1 MKLQRIGWLLLTSL
15 LLIAANAAFARAEPA
30 LNPPED
36 AAASSGAAATQHPP
50 PDRRPLRQVVSEL
63 PLIERIRERLVLGVN
78 PPIGWLLRLAKVQ
91 SDSSDA
97 ALAVGLTRHQAIR
110 ANISQHEG
118 FEVLPFLLAA
128 VNLRGT
134 PPLGSFGDVRIGWV
148 YYPRRLWDGFMLEG
162 GVLRRQRDV
171 RESSGPGKGTRIQS
185 VTYGGRATVGWSWP
199 ITTQLF
205 VSTAA
210 GVSVGWESGTRGETA
225 IAHVQVAP
233 EVYVSFEIRIRR

>member
-30 LNPPED
+30 IVPPED
-36 AAASSGAAATQHPP
+36 AAASSGAAAPHHTPP
-50 PDRRPLRQVVSEL
+50 CRRSLKRVVSEL
-63 PLIERIRERLVLGVN
+63 PLLDRIRDRLVLGVN

-128 VNLRGT
+128 VNLHGA
-134 PPLGSFGDVRIGWV
+134 PPLGSFGDARIGWV

-162 GVLRRQRDV
+162 GALRRARDV
-171 RESSGPGKGTRIQS
+171 RESSGPSEGARIQS
-185 VTYGGRATVGWSWP
+185 VMYAGRVAIGWSWP
-199 ITTQLF
+199 ITSQLF

-210 GVSVGWESGTRGETA
+210 GVSVGWESGTRAETA
-225 IAHVQVAP
+225 FARVQVTP
-233 EVYVSFEIRIRR
+233 EVYASFEIRLRR